1 MAEQNASL
9 QNIPLFQALSLEEIN
24 ILDDYLSNQNISA
37 GEVVFS
43 EGDSGDYVC
52 FVLEGSLAVIKK
64 NMADQKKTVAHIH
77 AGRSIGEGAL
87 IDSMARSATVQG
99 ETACTLRVMH
109 RDSFEQLLAEQPAI
123 AAKILKYI
131 VRSLSLSLRRT
142 SNQLTDNLEVI

>member
-1 MAEQNASL
+1 MADQNASL

-24 ILDDYLSNQNISA
+24 ILDDYLSNPNISA

-64 NMADQKKTVAHIH
+64 NMAGQKKTVAHIH

-109 RDSFEQLLAEQPAI
+109 RDSFEQLLAKQPAI

>member
-1 MAEQNASL
+1 MADQNTSL

-24 ILDDYLSNQNISA
+24 VLDDYLSNQNISA
-37 GEVVFS
+37 GETVFS
-43 EGDSGDYVC
+43 EGDIGDYVC

-64 NMADQKKTVAHIH
+64 DISGTKKTVAHIP

-87 IDSMARSATVQG
+87 VDNMPRSATVQG

-109 RDSFEQLLAEQPAI
+109 RDGFEQLLAAQPAI
-123 AAKILKYI
+123 AAKILQYI